1 MAPDDVTVEPAEN
14 PQIEIQEE
22 MERSFLDYAMSV
34 IVSRALPDVRD
45 GLKPVHRRILYGMYA
60 QGIRPDRPHRKC
72 ARVVGD
78 VMGRYHPHGDSAIY
92 DALARMAQNFSLRH
106 ILIDGHGNFGSPDP
120 NDRPAA
126 MRYTE
131 CRLSPLAMQMLTGI
145 DEDTIDFIDTYDG
158 EDTEPEVL
166 PARFPNLLVNG
177 STGIAVGMATNIPP
191 HNMGEVIDAAIHMLD
206 NPTADADAL
215 MEFVKGPDF
224 PTGAYILGRRGIQ
237 DAYRTGRGSVKM
249 RAKAEVQE
257 GKNGRTEII
266 VTEVPFQTSVEVIGT
281 KIEELTKERRID
293 GISDVTNSSARGNQR
308 LVVTLRRDA
317 NAQVILNQL
326 YKLTP
331 MQTSFGVNMLALD
344 HGVPKLM
351 TLPQVLKLYCDH
363 QVEVVTRRTQ
373 FRLRKAQDRAHI
385 VEGLLRAIDM
395 LDEVISLIRGS
406 ADVETARFGL
416 MAEPFA
422 FSEIQANH
430 ILDMPLRR
438 LTGLERQKLQDEYR
452 DLLALIT
459 ELESILADEDK
470 LKSVIKTELT
480 EIRDKFA
487 DERRSI
493 ITHDP
498 GELDD
503 LDLIDDEELVVTVSN
518 DGYIKAMSPGVFRE
532 QGRGGKGIAGA
543 RLKDGDYVAHLLTTT
558 AHAYLLFFSNRGRVY
573 RIRGHE
579 IPLMDRTARGLAL
592 VNLLQLD
599 QGEQVQAIIDT
610 RTYEEGAYLLFA
622 TRQGLIKKTRMS
634 AYDSSLRAGLIAI
647 NLKDGDELVRVLQ
660 TNGANEILIVSANG
674 KAIRFDES
682 DVRPMGRAAAGV
694 RGMRLSGDDA
704 VVDCDVLRPGTEVLT
719 VTSGGLGKRTPMDQ
733 FRIQGRGGQGIRAMS
748 LRPDDRVV
756 ASFVVDETDQMM
768 LVSSS
773 GNLIR
778 FPVAD
783 VSVQGRS
790 ARGVMVARVKEH
802 ESIVAAARVLDT
814 IENLNDDEA
823 SSDSETPDSIGPSGP
838 GTSETA
844 EPGHE
849 EQQ

>member
-317 NAQVILNQL
+317 NAQV